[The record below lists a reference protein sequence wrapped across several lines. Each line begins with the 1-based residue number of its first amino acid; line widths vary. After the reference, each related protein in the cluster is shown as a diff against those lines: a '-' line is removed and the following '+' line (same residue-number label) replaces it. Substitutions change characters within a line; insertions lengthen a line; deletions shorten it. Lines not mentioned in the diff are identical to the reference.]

1 MTHSLLDTI
10 LSQKAQ
16 LDALRPFNTTQL
28 KNLKERFRIGFIQN
42 SNAIEG
48 NTSTLTEVK
57 VLLEDGI
64 TVGGKTVKEIRET
77 LNHGEVMSKLDDLF
91 TQQTLLIGEAFLLS
105 LHTDLMR

>member
-1 MTHSLLDTI
+1 MTHPLLDKI
-10 LSQKAQ
+10 LAQKEQ
-16 LDALRPFNTTQL
+16 LDSLRPFNKTQL

-64 TVGGKTVKEIRET
+64 TVGGKTVKEIKET
-77 LNHGEVMSKLDDLF
+77 LNHGEVMNSLGNLF
-91 TQQTLLIGEAFLLS
+91 TDQKISITQELVL
-105 LHTDLMR
+105 